1 MRLSALKSSGFWLR
15 LVNKEQAEPME
26 LSANPNRAGTLA
38 LYVALVAAWTAMLGS
53 LYFSDVR
60 GYLPCTL
67 CWYQRILMY
76 PLTGIIAFG
85 MLRRDRH
92 LLFLVLPFSLL
103 GQGISTYH
111 YLLEKTTIFGAPTA
125 CQAGIS
131 CVTPWINW
139 LGFITIPFLAMIAFL
154 IITISMLVAYYSG
167 QPDEESELPIRWPVV
182 PIIVVALL
190 IYGGVYGLAE
200 EAKAAQQTATLPV
213 TVLENAQ
220 NAESTPVEPEQL
232 TATFEEGKVLF
243 AQACAPCHGPNG
255 EGIVTLGNTLVASE
269 FMTNNSDAD
278 VLAMIRAGREPSA
291 TDNSSG
297 VAMPASGGRP
307 DLTDAQMNAI
317 IFYIRNGLAQEQ

>member
-1 MRLSALKSSGFWLR
+1 MESS
-15 LVNKEQAEPME
+15 
-26 LSANPNRAGTLA
+26 PNRTGTLA

-76 PLTGIIAFG
+76 PLTGLIAFG
-85 MLRRDRH
+85 ILRRDQH
-92 LLFLVLPFSLL
+92 LHFLVLPFTLL

-139 LGFITIPFLAMIAFL
+139 FGFITIPFLAMIGFL
-154 IITISMLVAYYSG
+154 IITIAMLVAYYSG
-167 QPDEESELPIRWPVV
+167 QPDEESELPTRWPVI

-190 IYGGVYGLAE
+190 IYGGVYGQAQA
-200 EAKAAQQTATLPV
+200 AKEQAAAMLPV
-213 TVLENAQ
+213 TVLHGTDHAEN
-220 NAESTPVEPEQL
+220 TPVEPDQL
-232 TATFEEGKVLF
+232 ATTLKEGQLLF
-243 AQACAPCHGPNG
+243 TQACAPCHGPNG
-255 EGIVTLGNTLVASE
+255 EGLATLGNTLVASE
-269 FMTNNSDAD
+269 FMNTNTDAD
-278 VLAMIRAGREPSA
+278 VLAMIRAGREPGA
-291 TDNSSG
+291 ADNSSG

-307 DLTDAQMNAI
+307 DLTDVQMNAI
-317 IFYIRNGLAQEQ
+317 ILYIRNGLAQQK